1 MPPPPKKEKK
11 KAASE
16 DQVLREQMWFL
27 ATCNQIRLSENS
39 KIRHQN
45 VFSETQREHAKD
57 QWTRGRQACLHKHR
71 LTVILAH
78 TCGKEFPAG

>member
-1 MPPPPKKEKK
+1 MPKKKKKEKE

-39 KIRHQN
+39 KIRHQY
-45 VFSETQREHAKD
+45 VFWDTEGAR
-57 QWTRGRQACLHKHR
+57 
-71 LTVILAH
+71 
-78 TCGKEFPAG
+78 